1 MAEAAPPAPKGFP
14 VAFHFNVGE
23 RLPYACRLARKAV
36 ARGDRL
42 LMVGPREILDALDPL
57 LWTFSA
63 LDFIAHLRVDTGAA
77 LPGDWCEA
85 TPVLLHEG
93 QYSLTMLAA
102 SMGDV
107 RQYTDAVF
115 HDWIEDVAVMSVAA
129 RNHFPL
135 SDMVEVANEVE
146 VRLGG

>member
-1 MAEAAPPAPKGFP
+1 MA
-14 VAFHFNVGE
+14 
-23 RLPYACRLARKAV
+23 
-36 ARGDRL
+36 
-42 LMVGPREILDALDPL
+42 
-57 LWTFSA
+57 
-63 LDFIAHLRVDTGAA
+63 AA
-77 LPGDWCEA
+77 LPQVLQPGQVAEPGQAGQRGLFGGEA
-85 TPVLLHEG
+85 VQPVAEVFPPLGQHGVRRRVLLHEG